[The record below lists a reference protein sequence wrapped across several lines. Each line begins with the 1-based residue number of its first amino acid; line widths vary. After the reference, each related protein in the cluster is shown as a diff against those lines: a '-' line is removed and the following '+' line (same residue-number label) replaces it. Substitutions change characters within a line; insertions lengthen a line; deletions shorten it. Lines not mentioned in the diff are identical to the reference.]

1 MLFIISVLFCISQCV
16 EKVFLRLI
24 IYLKCELPANISN
37 AKYLN
42 DIEKMIMKYKMRVRR
57 LFWNNRRHII
67 SNISAENFIWRE
79 LKGRVNNFP
88 QINFPAW
95 TSKTFYL
102 IYLVIISHP
111 TMLKPTYIHTTSSL
125 CRLITILCWFFL
137 QLDFALRNIRL
148 SSVS

>member
-1 MLFIISVLFCISQCV
+1 MSVLFSIFQNI
-16 EKVFLRLI
+16 EKVLLRLI
-24 IYLKCELPANISN
+24 IYPNYELSANISN

-42 DIEKMIMKYKMRVRR
+42 DIEKIIMKYKMRVRR

-67 SNISAENFIWRE
+67 FNISAENFIWRE

-102 IYLVIISHP
+102 IYFAIISHT

-125 CRLITILCWFFL
+125 CRLITIFV
-137 QLDFALRNIRL
+137 DFSCN
-148 SSVS
+148 